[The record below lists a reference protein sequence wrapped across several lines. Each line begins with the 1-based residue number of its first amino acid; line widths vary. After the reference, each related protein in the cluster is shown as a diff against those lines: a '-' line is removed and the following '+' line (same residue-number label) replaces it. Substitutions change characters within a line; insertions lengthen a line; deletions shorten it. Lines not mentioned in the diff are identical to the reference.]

1 MFDVAVE
8 QIVKVKPPKTAV
20 VYKAL
25 LIIGCIVA
33 ATTIPQTRTFGIIV
47 LALFAVMTFL
57 VFQYYN
63 AELEY
68 SIVDDTLTIDR
79 IMAKSARK
87 RCGVYTLSRAKL
99 VARADSQDALR
110 MNHMDVKTYDYSV
123 GATTIRLS
131 YMLIMNI
138 TNWSGYLYIL
148 MNVFF
153 TAYKM
158 LLKKMCLKL
167 LTFKKCSDTILIL

>member
-33 ATTIPQTRTFGIIV
+33 ATTRRCTTLSWTRTFGIIV

-123 GATTIRLS
+123 GASNHDSVVIYAYNEHNELVRVFV
-131 YMLIMNI
+131 YPDER
-138 TNWSGYLYIL
+138 IL
-148 MNVFF
+148 HSIQNVVE
-153 TAYKM
+153 KDV
-158 LLKKMCLKL
+158 
-167 LTFKKCSDTILIL
+167 FKVIDF

>member
-110 MNHMDVKTYDYSV
+110 MNHMDVMIIQLV
-123 GATTIRLS
+123 QATTIRLS